1 MKSKGMRILLLVF
14 VAVLLLSTI
23 AYAANESSLYL
34 AGYYASIS
42 KTGNTIHVN
51 FEVYGTRT
59 MDTIGATEIYLYEKA
74 SGSSSWTLVETYLS
88 TDPDYTSTLIA
99 NNSGCKFGSVPYSGS
114 SANQYKAYVTVYA
127 EKDGGSDSRDIV
139 ATS

>member
-1 MKSKGMRILLLVF
+1 MKSKGIRILFLVF
-14 VAVLLLSTI
+14 VAALMLGTI
-23 AYAANESSLYL
+23 SYAANESSLYL
-34 AGYYASIS
+34 AGYYANIS

-88 TDPDYTSTLIA
+88 TDLAYASAMIDTNT
-99 NNSGCKFGSVPYSGS
+99 GCKCDSVSYNGS
-114 SANQYKAYVTVYA
+114 SSKQYKAYVTVYA
-127 EKDGGSDSRDIV
+127 EKDGGSDSRNII
-139 ATS
+139 AN